1 MPDARFQTGY
11 ISYLLQIEMEEEPKR
26 YPFSTEHSRTTLES
40 SWFGVLKMLSGMK
53 GSLMRFCM
61 AMNGPNKPA
70 ETDTNEMNCGEL
82 HSASFAVTIA

>member
-40 SWFGVLKMLSGMK
+40 SWFGVLKMLSGIR
-53 GSLMRFCM
+53 GSLMRFCV

-70 ETDTNEMNCGEL
+70 QIDTNEMICGKL